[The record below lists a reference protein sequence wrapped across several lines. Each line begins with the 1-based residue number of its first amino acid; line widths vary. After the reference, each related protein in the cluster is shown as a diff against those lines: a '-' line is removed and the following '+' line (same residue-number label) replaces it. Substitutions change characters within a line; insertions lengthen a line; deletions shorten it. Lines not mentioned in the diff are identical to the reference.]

1 MIIISNVNYP
11 PESSREI
18 AKRFLTAPALPDFL
32 TKKGPF
38 VSSTRDKGIL
48 SITFYEVDN
57 SRLAEGLQAV
67 CDSLSIYFGVPGY
80 TYDIAPYFEFEEGLQ
95 ILGL

>member
-1 MIIISNVNYP
+1 MIIVSNVNYP

-32 TKKGPF
+32 TKKGPY

-48 SITFYEVDN
+48 SMTLYEVDN
-57 SRLAEGLQAV
+57 SRLAE
-67 CDSLSIYFGVPGY
+67 
-80 TYDIAPYFEFEEGLQ
+80 
-95 ILGL
+95 